1 MKETYIIAEAGVN
14 HNGSLRLAKQMVQEA
29 KKAGADAVK
38 FQTFQAGNLVTKYA
52 EKAKYQKK
60 SADFPESQYQM
71 LRSLELVYDDFLE
84 IKALCDSENIE
95 FLSTPFDL
103 ESIELLE
110 AVGLTRYKIPS
121 GAITDYPY
129 LKRIAETHKPV
140 ILSTGMSAIDEIEDA
155 LLILQTYGTTAVT
168 LLHCNTQYPTPAADV
183 NLTAMC
189 TLREKFHVDT
199 GYSDHTLG
207 MEVAIAAVAMGAKV
221 IEKHFTLDK
230 SMKGPDHKASM
241 DVNELTA
248 MIAAIRNVEK
258 ALGDGQKKPSPSEME
273 NISAIRKSIVA
284 KRDIQKGELL
294 KEDNLTTK
302 RPGTGLSPML
312 WNEIIGTEAIKNF
325 SEDQMIEI

>member
-1 MKETYIIAEAGVN
+1 
-14 HNGSLRLAKQMVQEA
+14 
-29 KKAGADAVK
+29 
-38 FQTFQAGNLVTKYA
+38 
-52 EKAKYQKK
+52 
-60 SADFPESQYQM
+60 M
-71 LRSLELVYDDFLE
+71 LFRS
-84 IKALCDSENIE
+84 
-95 FLSTPFDL
+95 
-103 ESIELLE
+103 
-110 AVGLTRYKIPS
+110 
-121 GAITDYPY
+121 
-129 LKRIAETHKPV
+129 H
-140 ILSTGMSAIDEIEDA
+140 
-155 LLILQTYGTTAVT
+155 
-168 LLHCNTQYPTPAADV
+168 TQ
-183 NLTAMC
+183 
-189 TLREKFHVDT
+189 
-199 GYSDHTLG
+199 G

-248 MIAAIRNVEK
+248 MIMAIRNVER